1 MIEILKEKIKE
12 SRKENNKQSL
22 SILTTLLGEIQLES
36 SRKNKELN
44 NKDCESIVKK
54 FIKSNNE
61 TLEYISPNEDST
73 DFLSLKYENI
83 ILESLLP
90 KTLSQKEISETL
102 IKHCLDAIIGA
113 KNKGQA
119 MGIAM
124 KTLKSL
130 NLSVNGKDVEEAVL
144 EMVN

>member
-1 MIEILKEKIKE
+1 
-12 SRKENNKQSL
+12 
-22 SILTTLLGEIQLES
+22 
-36 SRKNKELN
+36 
-44 NKDCESIVKK
+44 V
-54 FIKSNNE
+54 
-61 TLEYISPNEDST
+61 
-73 DFLSLKYENI
+73 
-83 ILESLLP
+83 
-90 KTLSQKEISETL
+90 
-102 IKHCLDAIIGA
+102 A